1 MKSFFKYLFATI
13 LGLFIFSIIWVVIF
27 FSIIGAAM
35 SGSKEVKISDN
46 SVFELKLEGI
56 LVERHK
62 NDVISS
68 FASEINSSVSEI
80 ALDDIMA
87 SIDKATDNDNIKGI
101 YLHIGDFS
109 ASVASLQEIYKGLE
123 KFKKTGR
130 FIVAYADSYGNGTYY
145 LSSIADKVYMNPS
158 GTLALT
164 GINIST
170 VFFKDL
176 LSKIGVEMQIFKVGT
191 FKSAVEPFTQTSMSE
206 ANRLQLTTFINS
218 IWTEITK
225 TIARNRGISD
235 TEVNLY
241 ADSGLFLD
249 DAQTAVHHKLI
260 DSLVYGSDMKEI
272 IEKLVDKDYNTL
284 TISDMKFVARNK
296 EYSKNRIAIVY
307 AVGEIDGSNKNDG
320 IDSEDI
326 SEDLLDIADNDK
338 IKAVVLRINSPGGSA
353 YGSEQIWKAVSV
365 VKSKKPIV
373 VSMGDY
379 AASGGYYI
387 ACNTDRI
394 FAQPTT
400 LTGSIGIFGI
410 FPNIGGLTD
419 KLGIKFDNVKTNKYS
434 DFGATYRPMN
444 TEERTILQRYINN
457 GYELFTKRCAEGR
470 NMNIDSLKAIAEGRI
485 YSGTDAM
492 RLGLVDE
499 MGGLE
504 EAITFAAKKAN
515 ISDYTIKYY
524 PSVKSLIE
532 QISDIFST
540 SVEERIVKSQLGE
553 NYRLFRTIQ
562 RAQTQTTTGIK
573 AIMPY
578 SITVK

>member
-27 FSIIGAAM
+27 FGIIGAAM

-249 DAQTAVHHKLI
+249 DAQTAVQHKLI
-260 DSLVYGSDMKEI
+260 DSLVYSSDMKEI
-272 IEKLVDKDYNTL
+272 IERLVDKDYNTL
-284 TISDMKFVARNK
+284 TINDMKFVARNK

-444 TEERTILQRYINN
+444 TEERAILQRYINN

-492 RLGLVDE
+492 QLGLVDE

-504 EAITFAAKKAN
+504 EAIAFAAKKAN
-515 ISDYTIKYY
+515 ISNYTLKYY

-562 RAQTQTTTGIK
+562 RAQTTTGIK

>member
-13 LGLFIFSIIWVVIF
+13 LGLFIFSVIWVAIF
-27 FSIIGAAM
+27 FGIIGVAM

-109 ASVASLQEIYKGLE
+109 ASVASLQEIYNGLE
-123 KFKKTGR
+123 RFKKTGR
-130 FIVAYADSYGNGTYY
+130 FIVAYTDSYGNGTYY

-225 TIARNRGISD
+225 TIARNRGITES
-235 TEVNLY
+235 EVNLY

-249 DAQTAVHHKLI
+249 DAQTAVQHKLI
-260 DSLVYGSDMKEI
+260 DSLVYSSDMKEI
-272 IEKLVDKDYNTL
+272 IEKRVDKDYKTL
-284 TISDMKFVARNK
+284 TINDMKLVAQNK

-444 TEERTILQRYINN
+444 TEERVILQRYINN

-504 EAITFAAKKAN
+504 EAIAFAAKKAN
-515 ISDYTIKYY
+515 ISDYTLKYY

-562 RAQTQTTTGIK
+562 RAQTTTGIK

>member
-27 FSIIGAAM
+27 FGIIGAAM

-249 DAQTAVHHKLI
+249 DAQIAAQHKLI
-260 DSLVYGSDMKEI
+260 DSLVYSSDMKEI

-284 TISDMKFVARNK
+284 TINDMKLVARNK

-444 TEERTILQRYINN
+444 TEERAILQRYINN

-492 RLGLVDE
+492 QLGLVDE

-504 EAITFAAKKAN
+504 EAIAFAAKKAN
-515 ISDYTIKYY
+515 ISNYTLKYY

-562 RAQTQTTTGIK
+562 RAQTTTGIK

>member
-27 FSIIGAAM
+27 FGIIGAAM

-249 DAQTAVHHKLI
+249 DAQTAVQHKLI
-260 DSLVYGSDMKEI
+260 DSLVYSSDMKEI

-284 TISDMKFVARNK
+284 TINDMKLVARNK

-387 ACNTDRI
+387 ACNTDKI

-444 TEERTILQRYINN
+444 TEERAILQRYINN

-562 RAQTQTTTGIK
+562 RAQTTTGIK

>member
-27 FSIIGAAM
+27 FGIIGAAM

-225 TIARNRGISD
+225 TIARNRGLSD

-260 DSLVYGSDMKEI
+260 DSLVYSSDMKEI

-444 TEERTILQRYINN
+444 TEERAILQRYINN

-562 RAQTQTTTGIK
+562 RAQTTTGIK

>member
-62 NDVISS
+62 NNVISS
-68 FASEINSSVSEI
+68 FALEINSSISEI

-260 DSLVYGSDMKEI
+260 DSLVYSSDMKEI
-272 IEKLVDKDYNTL
+272 IEKLVDKDYNAL
-284 TISDMKFVARNK
+284 TINDMKFVARNK

-326 SEDLLDIADNDK
+326 SEDLIDIADNDK

-444 TEERTILQRYINN
+444 TEERAILQRYINN

-492 RLGLVDE
+492 QLGLVDE

-504 EAITFAAKKAN
+504 EAIAFAAKKAN
-515 ISDYTIKYY
+515 ISNYTLKYY

-562 RAQTQTTTGIK
+562 RAQTTTGIK

>member
-27 FSIIGAAM
+27 FGIIGAAM

-46 SVFELKLEGI
+46 SVFELKLEGR

-249 DAQTAVHHKLI
+249 DAQTAVQHKLI
-260 DSLVYGSDMKEI
+260 DSLVYSSDMKEI

-284 TISDMKFVARNK
+284 TINDMKLVARNK

-307 AVGEIDGSNKNDG
+307 AVGEIDGSNKNEG

-444 TEERTILQRYINN
+444 TEERAILQRYINN

-515 ISDYTIKYY
+515 ISNYTLKYY

-562 RAQTQTTTGIK
+562 RAQTTTGIK

>member
-1 MKSFFKYLFATI
+1 MKSFLKYLFATI
-13 LGLFIFSIIWVVIF
+13 LGLFIFSVIWVAIF
-27 FSIIGAAM
+27 FGIIGASM

-46 SVFELKLEGI
+46 SVFELKLEGR

-68 FASEINSSVSEI
+68 FAPEINSSVSEI

-101 YLHIGDFS
+101 YLHIGNFS
-109 ASVASLQEIYKGLE
+109 ASTASIQEIYNGLE
-123 KFKKTGR
+123 RFKKTGR
-130 FIVAYADSYGNGTYY
+130 FIVAYADAYGNGTYY

-158 GTLALT
+158 GILALT

-206 ANRLQLTTFINS
+206 ENRLQLTTFINS

-235 TEVNLY
+235 TEVNMY

-272 IEKLVDKDYNTL
+272 IEKRVGKDYNSL
-284 TISDMKFVARNK
+284 TMKDMKLTTPNK

-307 AVGEIDGSNKNDG
+307 AVGEIDGSNKNEG

-353 YGSEQIWKAVSV
+353 YGSEQIWKAISV

-444 TEERTILQRYINN
+444 TEERAILQRYINN

-470 NMNIDSLKAIAEGRI
+470 NMNIDLLKAIAEGRI

-504 EAITFAAKKAN
+504 EAIAFAAKKAN

-524 PSVKSLIE
+524 PSVKSWIE

-540 SVEERIVKSQLGE
+540 SVEERIVKSRLGE
-553 NYRLFRTIQ
+553 NYLIFRAIQ
-562 RAQTQTTTGIK
+562 KAQTTTGIR
-573 AIMPY
+573 AMMPY
-578 SITVK
+578 EIMVK

>member
-27 FSIIGAAM
+27 FGIIGAAM
-35 SGSKEVKISDN
+35 SGSKEVKISDD

-62 NDVISS
+62 NDIISS

-249 DAQTAVHHKLI
+249 DAQIAVQHKLI
-260 DSLVYGSDMKEI
+260 DSLVYSSDMKEI

-284 TISDMKFVARNK
+284 TINDMKLVARNK

-444 TEERTILQRYINN
+444 TEERAILQRYINN

-515 ISDYTIKYY
+515 ISNYTLKYY

-562 RAQTQTTTGIK
+562 RAQTTTGIK

>member
-27 FSIIGAAM
+27 FGIIGAAM

-225 TIARNRGISD
+225 TIARNRDISD

-260 DSLVYGSDMKEI
+260 DSLVYSSDMKEI

-444 TEERTILQRYINN
+444 TEERAILQRYINN

-492 RLGLVDE
+492 QLGLVDE

-504 EAITFAAKKAN
+504 EAIAFAAKKAN
-515 ISDYTIKYY
+515 ISNYTLKYY

-562 RAQTQTTTGIK
+562 RAQTTTGIK

>member
-27 FSIIGAAM
+27 FGIIGSAM

-260 DSLVYGSDMKEI
+260 DSLVYSSDMKEI
-272 IEKLVDKDYNTL
+272 IEKLVDKDYNAL
-284 TISDMKFVARNK
+284 TINDMKFVARNK

-326 SEDLLDIADNDK
+326 SEDLIDIADNDK

-444 TEERTILQRYINN
+444 TEERAILQRYINN

-492 RLGLVDE
+492 QLGLVDE

-504 EAITFAAKKAN
+504 EAIAFAAKKAN
-515 ISDYTIKYY
+515 ISNYTLKYY

-562 RAQTQTTTGIK
+562 RAQTTTGIK

>member
-27 FSIIGAAM
+27 FGIIGAAM

-249 DAQTAVHHKLI
+249 DAQTAVQHKLI
-260 DSLVYGSDMKEI
+260 DSLVYSSDMKEI
-272 IEKLVDKDYNTL
+272 IEKRVDKDYKTL
-284 TISDMKFVARNK
+284 TINDMKLVAQNK

-434 DFGATYRPMN
+434 DFGATYRPMS
-444 TEERTILQRYINN
+444 TEERVILQRYINN

-504 EAITFAAKKAN
+504 EAIAFAAKKAN
-515 ISDYTIKYY
+515 ISDYTLKYY

-562 RAQTQTTTGIK
+562 RAQTTTGIK

>member
-27 FSIIGAAM
+27 FGIIGAAM

-101 YLHIGDFS
+101 YLHIGNFS

-176 LSKIGVEMQIFKVGT
+176 LSKIGVEMQIFKGAT
-191 FKSAVEPFTQTSMSE
+191 FNSEVEPFNQTIMSE
-206 ANRLQLTTFINS
+206 ATRLKLTTFINS

-249 DAQTAVHHKLI
+249 DAQTAVQHKLI
-260 DSLVYGSDMKEI
+260 DSLVYSSDMKEI
-272 IEKLVDKDYNTL
+272 IEKLVGKDYNTL
-284 TISDMKFVARNK
+284 TIRDMKLTAQNK

-353 YGSEQIWKAVSV
+353 YGSEQIWKAISV

-444 TEERTILQRYINN
+444 TEERAILQRYINN

-499 MGGLE
+499 MGGFE

-515 ISDYTIKYY
+515 ISDYTLKYY

-540 SVEERIVKSQLGE
+540 SVEERIVKSRLGE
-553 NYRLFRTIQ
+553 NYLIFRAIQ
-562 RAQTQTTTGIK
+562 KAQTTTGIR
-573 AIMPY
+573 AMMPY
-578 SITVK
+578 EIMVK

>member
-27 FSIIGAAM
+27 FGIIGSAM

-62 NDVISS
+62 HDVISS

-225 TIARNRGISD
+225 TIARNRGLSD

-260 DSLVYGSDMKEI
+260 DSLVYSSDMKEI

-307 AVGEIDGSNKNDG
+307 AVGEIDGGNKNDG

-326 SEDLLDIADNDK
+326 SEYLLDIADNDK

-387 ACNTDRI
+387 ACNTDKI

-444 TEERTILQRYINN
+444 TEERAILQRYINN

-492 RLGLVDE
+492 QLGLVDE

-504 EAITFAAKKAN
+504 EAIAFAAKKAN
-515 ISDYTIKYY
+515 ISDYTLKYY

-562 RAQTQTTTGIK
+562 RAQTTTGIK

>member
-27 FSIIGAAM
+27 FGIIGAAM

-176 LSKIGVEMQIFKVGT
+176 LSKIGVEVQIFKVGT

-249 DAQTAVHHKLI
+249 DAQTAVQHKLI
-260 DSLVYGSDMKEI
+260 DSLVYSSDMKEI
-272 IEKLVDKDYNTL
+272 IERLVDKDYNAL
-284 TISDMKFVARNK
+284 TINDMKFVARNK

-444 TEERTILQRYINN
+444 TEERAILQRYINN

-515 ISDYTIKYY
+515 ISNYTLKYY

-562 RAQTQTTTGIK
+562 RAQTTTGIK

>member
-27 FSIIGAAM
+27 FGIIGAAM

-109 ASVASLQEIYKGLE
+109 ASVASLQEIYNGLE
-123 KFKKTGR
+123 RFKKTGR

-249 DAQTAVHHKLI
+249 DAQTAVQHKLI
-260 DSLVYGSDMKEI
+260 DSLVYSSDMKEI
-272 IEKLVDKDYNTL
+272 IEKRVDKDYKTL
-284 TISDMKFVARNK
+284 TINDMKLVAQNK

-320 IDSEDI
+320 IDSEDT

-373 VSMGDY
+373 VSMGDD

-444 TEERTILQRYINN
+444 TEERVILQRYINN

-470 NMNIDSLKAIAEGRI
+470 DMNIDSLKAIAEGRI

-504 EAITFAAKKAN
+504 EAIAFAAKKAN
-515 ISDYTIKYY
+515 ISDYTLKYY

-562 RAQTQTTTGIK
+562 RAQTTTGIK

>member
-1 MKSFFKYLFATI
+1 
-13 LGLFIFSIIWVVIF
+13 
-27 FSIIGAAM
+27 
-35 SGSKEVKISDN
+35 
-46 SVFELKLEGI
+46 
-56 LVERHK
+56 
-62 NDVISS
+62 
-68 FASEINSSVSEI
+68 
-80 ALDDIMA
+80 
-87 SIDKATDNDNIKGI
+87 
-101 YLHIGDFS
+101 
-109 ASVASLQEIYKGLE
+109 
-123 KFKKTGR
+123 
-130 FIVAYADSYGNGTYY
+130 
-145 LSSIADKVYMNPS
+145 
-158 GTLALT
+158 
-164 GINIST
+164 
-170 VFFKDL
+170 
-176 LSKIGVEMQIFKVGT
+176 MQIFKVGT

-249 DAQTAVHHKLI
+249 DAQTAVQHKLI
-260 DSLVYGSDMKEI
+260 DSLVYSSDMKEI
-272 IEKLVDKDYNTL
+272 IEKRVDKDYKTL
-284 TISDMKFVARNK
+284 TINDMKLVAQNK

-434 DFGATYRPMN
+434 DFGATYRPMS
-444 TEERTILQRYINN
+444 TEERVILQRYINN

-470 NMNIDSLKAIAEGRI
+470 DMNIDSLKAIAEGRI

-504 EAITFAAKKAN
+504 EAIAFAAKKAN
-515 ISDYTIKYY
+515 ISDYTLKYY

-540 SVEERIVKSQLGE
+540 SIEERIVKSQLGE

-562 RAQTQTTTGIK
+562 RAQTTTGIK

>member
-27 FSIIGAAM
+27 FGIIGAAM
-35 SGSKEVKISDN
+35 SGSKEVKISDD

-176 LSKIGVEMQIFKVGT
+176 LSKIGVEVQIFKVGT
-191 FKSAVEPFTQTSMSE
+191 FKSAVEPFSQTSMSE

-249 DAQTAVHHKLI
+249 DAQTAVQHKLI
-260 DSLVYGSDMKEI
+260 DSLVYSSDMKEI

-284 TISDMKFVARNK
+284 TINNMKLVARNK

-434 DFGATYRPMN
+434 DFGATYRPMT
-444 TEERTILQRYINN
+444 TEERVILQRYIEK

-515 ISDYTIKYY
+515 ISNYTLKYY

-553 NYRLFRTIQ
+553 NYLIFRAVQ
-562 RAQTQTTTGIK
+562 KAQTTTGIR
-573 AIMPY
+573 AMMPY
-578 SITVK
+578 EIMVK

>member
-27 FSIIGAAM
+27 FGIIGAAM

-109 ASVASLQEIYKGLE
+109 ASVASLQEIYNGLE
-123 KFKKTGR
+123 RFKKTGR

-249 DAQTAVHHKLI
+249 DAQTAVQHKLI
-260 DSLVYGSDMKEI
+260 DSLVYSSDMKEI
-272 IEKLVDKDYNTL
+272 IEKRVDKDYKTL
-284 TISDMKFVARNK
+284 TINDMKLVAQNK

-444 TEERTILQRYINN
+444 TEERVILQRYINN

-504 EAITFAAKKAN
+504 EAIAFAAKKAN
-515 ISDYTIKYY
+515 ISDYTLKYY

-540 SVEERIVKSQLGE
+540 SVAERIVKSQLGE
-553 NYRLFRTIQ
+553 NYLIFRAIQ
-562 RAQTQTTTGIK
+562 KAQTTTGIR
-573 AIMPY
+573 AMMPY
-578 SITVK
+578 EITVK

>member
-27 FSIIGAAM
+27 FGIIGAAM

-260 DSLVYGSDMKEI
+260 DSLVYSSDMKEI
-272 IEKLVDKDYNTL
+272 IEKLVDKDYNAL
-284 TISDMKFVARNK
+284 TINDMKFVARNK

-444 TEERTILQRYINN
+444 TEERAILQRYINN

-492 RLGLVDE
+492 QLGLVDE

-504 EAITFAAKKAN
+504 EAIAFAAKKAN
-515 ISDYTIKYY
+515 ISNYTLKYY

-562 RAQTQTTTGIK
+562 RAQTTTGIK

>member
-130 FIVAYADSYGNGTYY
+130 LIVAYADSYGNGTYY

-249 DAQTAVHHKLI
+249 DAQTAVQHKLI
-260 DSLVYGSDMKEI
+260 DSLVYSSDMKEI
-272 IEKLVDKDYNTL
+272 IEKLVGKDYNTL
-284 TISDMKFVARNK
+284 TIRDMKLTAQNK

-434 DFGATYRPMN
+434 DFGATYRPMT
-444 TEERTILQRYINN
+444 TEERAILQRYINN

-562 RAQTQTTTGIK
+562 RAQTTTGIK

>member
-27 FSIIGAAM
+27 FGIIGAAM

-249 DAQTAVHHKLI
+249 DAQTAVQHKLI
-260 DSLVYGSDMKEI
+260 DSLVYSSDMKEI

-284 TISDMKFVARNK
+284 TINDMKLVARNK

-307 AVGEIDGSNKNDG
+307 AVGEIDGSNKNEG

-444 TEERTILQRYINN
+444 TEERAILQRYINN

-515 ISDYTIKYY
+515 ISNYTLKYY

-562 RAQTQTTTGIK
+562 RAQTTTGIK

>member
-13 LGLFIFSIIWVVIF
+13 LGLFIFSIIWVIIF

-62 NDVISS
+62 NNVISS

-249 DAQTAVHHKLI
+249 DAQIAAQHKLI
-260 DSLVYGSDMKEI
+260 DSLVYSSDMKEI
-272 IEKLVDKDYNTL
+272 IEKLVGKDYNTL
-284 TISDMKFVARNK
+284 TIRDMKLTAQNK

-307 AVGEIDGSNKNDG
+307 AVGEIDGSNKNDD

-444 TEERTILQRYINN
+444 TEERAILQRYINN

-515 ISDYTIKYY
+515 ISNYTLKYY

-562 RAQTQTTTGIK
+562 RAQTTTGIK

>member
-27 FSIIGAAM
+27 FGIIGAAM
-35 SGSKEVKISDN
+35 SGSKEVKISDD

-176 LSKIGVEMQIFKVGT
+176 LSKIGVEVQIFKVGT

-249 DAQTAVHHKLI
+249 DAQTAVQHKLI
-260 DSLVYGSDMKEI
+260 DSLVYSSDMKEI

-284 TISDMKFVARNK
+284 TINNMKLVARNK

-434 DFGATYRPMN
+434 DFGATYRPMT
-444 TEERTILQRYINN
+444 TEERVILQRYIEK

-515 ISDYTIKYY
+515 ISNYTLKYY

-553 NYRLFRTIQ
+553 NYLIFRAVQ
-562 RAQTQTTTGIK
+562 KAQTTTGIR
-573 AIMPY
+573 AMMPY
-578 SITVK
+578 EIMVK

>member
-27 FSIIGAAM
+27 FGIIGAAM

-249 DAQTAVHHKLI
+249 DAQTAVQHKLI
-260 DSLVYGSDMKEI
+260 DSLVYSSDMKEI
-272 IEKLVDKDYNTL
+272 IERLVDKDYNAL
-284 TISDMKFVARNK
+284 TINDMKFVARNK

-387 ACNTDRI
+387 ACNTDKI

-444 TEERTILQRYINN
+444 TEERVILQRYINN

-492 RLGLVDE
+492 QLGLVDE

-504 EAITFAAKKAN
+504 EAIAFAAKKAN
-515 ISDYTIKYY
+515 ISNYTLKYY

-540 SVEERIVKSQLGE
+540 SVEERIVKSQLDE

-562 RAQTQTTTGIK
+562 RAQTTTGIK

>member
-109 ASVASLQEIYKGLE
+109 ASVASLQEIYKVLE

-191 FKSAVEPFTQTSMSE
+191 FKSAVEPFTQTSMSK

-249 DAQTAVHHKLI
+249 DAQTAVQHKLI
-260 DSLVYGSDMKEI
+260 DSLVYSSDMKEI
-272 IEKLVDKDYNTL
+272 IEKLVGKDYNTL
-284 TISDMKFVARNK
+284 TIRDMKLTAQNK

-444 TEERTILQRYINN
+444 TEERAILQRYINN

-515 ISDYTIKYY
+515 ISDYTLKYY

-562 RAQTQTTTGIK
+562 RAQTTTGIK

>member
-249 DAQTAVHHKLI
+249 DAQTAVQHKLI
-260 DSLVYGSDMKEI
+260 DSLVYSSDMKEI
-272 IEKLVDKDYNTL
+272 IERLVDKDYNTL
-284 TISDMKFVARNK
+284 TINDMKFVARNK

-387 ACNTDRI
+387 ACNTDKI

-444 TEERTILQRYINN
+444 TEERAILQRYINN

-492 RLGLVDE
+492 QLGLVDE

-504 EAITFAAKKAN
+504 EAIAFAAKKAN

-524 PSVKSLIE
+524 PSVKSWIE
-532 QISDIFST
+532 QFSDIFST

-562 RAQTQTTTGIK
+562 RAQTTTGIK

>member
-27 FSIIGAAM
+27 FGIIGAAM

-109 ASVASLQEIYKGLE
+109 ASVASLQEIYNGLE
-123 KFKKTGR
+123 RFKKTGR

-225 TIARNRGISD
+225 TIARNRGITES
-235 TEVNLY
+235 EVNLY

-249 DAQTAVHHKLI
+249 DAQTAVQHKLI
-260 DSLVYGSDMKEI
+260 DSLVYSSDMKEI
-272 IEKLVDKDYNTL
+272 IEKRVDKDYNAL
-284 TISDMKFVARNK
+284 TINDIKFVARNK

-307 AVGEIDGSNKNDG
+307 AVGEIDGGNKNDG

-326 SEDLLDIADNDK
+326 SEYLLDIADNDK

-444 TEERTILQRYINN
+444 TEERAILQRYINN

-492 RLGLVDE
+492 QLGLVDE

-504 EAITFAAKKAN
+504 EAIAFAAKKAN

-562 RAQTQTTTGIK
+562 RAQTTTGIK

>member
-27 FSIIGAAM
+27 FGIIGAAM

-249 DAQTAVHHKLI
+249 DAQTAVQHKLI
-260 DSLVYGSDMKEI
+260 DSLVYSSDMKEI
-272 IEKLVDKDYNTL
+272 IERLVDKDYNAL
-284 TISDMKFVARNK
+284 TINDMKFVARNK

-365 VKSKKPIV
+365 VKSKKTIV

-387 ACNTDRI
+387 ACNTDKI

-444 TEERTILQRYINN
+444 TEERAILQRYINN

-504 EAITFAAKKAN
+504 EAIAFAAKKAN
-515 ISDYTIKYY
+515 ISNYTLKYY

-562 RAQTQTTTGIK
+562 RAQTTTGIK

>member
-27 FSIIGAAM
+27 FGIIGAAM
-35 SGSKEVKISDN
+35 SGTKEVRISDN

-109 ASVASLQEIYKGLE
+109 ASVASLQEIYNGLE
-123 KFKKTGR
+123 RFKKTGR

-176 LSKIGVEMQIFKVGT
+176 LSKIGVEVQIFKVGT

-249 DAQTAVHHKLI
+249 DAQTAVQHKLI
-260 DSLVYGSDMKEI
+260 DSLVYSSDMKEI
-272 IEKLVDKDYNTL
+272 IEKLVGKDYNTL
-284 TISDMKFVARNK
+284 TIRDLKLTAQNK

-387 ACNTDRI
+387 ACNTDKI

-562 RAQTQTTTGIK
+562 RAQTTTGIK

>member
-13 LGLFIFSIIWVVIF
+13 LGLFIFSIIWVIIF

-101 YLHIGDFS
+101 YLNIGDFS

-260 DSLVYGSDMKEI
+260 DSLVYSSDMKEI

-284 TISDMKFVARNK
+284 TISDMKLTARNK

-434 DFGATYRPMN
+434 DFGATYRPMT
-444 TEERTILQRYINN
+444 TEERVILQRYIEK

-562 RAQTQTTTGIK
+562 RAQTTTGIK

>member
-27 FSIIGAAM
+27 FGIIGAAM

-249 DAQTAVHHKLI
+249 DAQTAVQHKLI
-260 DSLVYGSDMKEI
+260 DSLVYSSDMKEI
-272 IEKLVDKDYNTL
+272 IEKLVGKDYNTL
-284 TISDMKFVARNK
+284 TIRDLKLTAQNK

-387 ACNTDRI
+387 ACNTDKI

-562 RAQTQTTTGIK
+562 RAQTTTGIK

>member
-109 ASVASLQEIYKGLE
+109 ASVASLQEIYKVLE

-191 FKSAVEPFTQTSMSE
+191 FKSAVEPFTQTSMSK

-249 DAQTAVHHKLI
+249 DAQTAVQHKLI
-260 DSLVYGSDMKEI
+260 DSLVYSSDMKEI
-272 IEKLVDKDYNTL
+272 IEKLVGKDYNTL
-284 TISDMKFVARNK
+284 TIRDMKLTAQNK

-444 TEERTILQRYINN
+444 TEERAILQRYINN

-562 RAQTQTTTGIK
+562 RAQTTTGIK

>member
-27 FSIIGAAM
+27 FGIIGAAM

-249 DAQTAVHHKLI
+249 DAQTAVQHKLI
-260 DSLVYGSDMKEI
+260 DSLVYSSDMKEI
-272 IEKLVDKDYNTL
+272 IEKLVDKDYNAL
-284 TISDMKFVARNK
+284 TINDMKLVARNK

-444 TEERTILQRYINN
+444 TEERAILQRYINN

-504 EAITFAAKKAN
+504 EAIAFAAKKAN
-515 ISDYTIKYY
+515 ISNYTLKYY
-524 PSVKSLIE
+524 PSVKSWIE

-562 RAQTQTTTGIK
+562 RAQTTTGIK
-573 AIMPY
+573 AIMLY

>member
-27 FSIIGAAM
+27 FGIIGAAM

-249 DAQTAVHHKLI
+249 DAQTAVQHKLI
-260 DSLVYGSDMKEI
+260 DSLVYSSDMKEI
-272 IEKLVDKDYNTL
+272 IEKLVGKDYNTL

-387 ACNTDRI
+387 ACNTDKI

-562 RAQTQTTTGIK
+562 RAQTTTGIK

>member
-27 FSIIGAAM
+27 FGIIGAAM

-130 FIVAYADSYGNGTYY
+130 FIVAYADAYGNGTYY

-158 GTLALT
+158 GILALT

-260 DSLVYGSDMKEI
+260 DSLVYSSDMKEI

-444 TEERTILQRYINN
+444 TEERAILQRYINN
-457 GYELFTKRCAEGR
+457 GYELFTKRCAGGR

-492 RLGLVDE
+492 QLGLVDE

-504 EAITFAAKKAN
+504 EAIAFAAKKAN
-515 ISDYTIKYY
+515 ISNYTLKYY

-562 RAQTQTTTGIK
+562 RAQTTTGIK

>member
-27 FSIIGAAM
+27 FGIIGAAM

-109 ASVASLQEIYKGLE
+109 ASVASLQEIYNGLE
-123 KFKKTGR
+123 RFKKTGR

-249 DAQTAVHHKLI
+249 DAQTAVQHKLI
-260 DSLVYGSDMKEI
+260 DSLVYSSDMKEI
-272 IEKLVDKDYNTL
+272 IEKRVDKDYKTL
-284 TISDMKFVARNK
+284 TINDMKLVAQNK

-320 IDSEDI
+320 IDSEDT

-444 TEERTILQRYINN
+444 TEERVILQRYINN

-470 NMNIDSLKAIAEGRI
+470 DMNIDSLKAIAEGRI

-504 EAITFAAKKAN
+504 EAIAFAAKKAN
-515 ISDYTIKYY
+515 ISDYTLKYY

-562 RAQTQTTTGIK
+562 RAQTTTGIK

>member
-13 LGLFIFSIIWVVIF
+13 LGLFIFSVIWVAIF
-27 FSIIGAAM
+27 FGIIGVAM

-46 SVFELKLEGI
+46 SVFELKLEGR

-68 FASEINSSVSEI
+68 FASEINSSISEI

-249 DAQTAVHHKLI
+249 DAQTAVQHKLI
-260 DSLVYGSDMKEI
+260 DSLVYSSDMKEI
-272 IEKLVDKDYNTL
+272 IEKRVDKDYKTL
-284 TISDMKFVARNK
+284 MINDMKLVAQNK

-444 TEERTILQRYINN
+444 TEERVILQRYINN

-470 NMNIDSLKAIAEGRI
+470 DMNIDSLKAIAEGRI

-492 RLGLVDE
+492 QLGLVDE

-504 EAITFAAKKAN
+504 EAIAFAAKKAN
-515 ISDYTIKYY
+515 ISDYTLKYY

-562 RAQTQTTTGIK
+562 RAQTTTGIK

>member
-27 FSIIGAAM
+27 FGIIGAAM

-260 DSLVYGSDMKEI
+260 DSLVYSSDMKEI
-272 IEKLVDKDYNTL
+272 IEKLVDKDYNAL
-284 TISDMKFVARNK
+284 TINDMKFVARNK

-326 SEDLLDIADNDK
+326 SEDLIDIADNDK

-444 TEERTILQRYINN
+444 TEERAILQRYINN

-492 RLGLVDE
+492 QLGLVDE

-504 EAITFAAKKAN
+504 EAIAFAAKKAN
-515 ISDYTIKYY
+515 ISNYTLKYY

-562 RAQTQTTTGIK
+562 RAQTTTGIK

>member
-206 ANRLQLTTFINS
+206 ENRLQLTTFINS

-249 DAQTAVHHKLI
+249 DAQTAVQHKLI
-260 DSLVYGSDMKEI
+260 DSLVYSSDMKEI
-272 IEKLVDKDYNTL
+272 IEKLVEKDYNTM

-444 TEERTILQRYINN
+444 TEERAILQRYINN

-515 ISDYTIKYY
+515 ISNYTLKYY

-562 RAQTQTTTGIK
+562 RAQTTTGIK